1 MANIYDPEIVALM
14 ALLSGEGGGGGGA
27 SALSQLS
34 DVELGTLAAG
44 ERLYYDGSKWT
55 SSKVLSATLTAGNT
69 TVVFSDLTLSASSKI
84 DIKTQDGVWYDEID
98 IDELNGEITLTFTAR
113 SEALAVSLEVF

>member
-1 MANIYDPEIVALM
+1 M
-14 ALLSGEGGGGGGA
+14 ALLAGEGGGGA

-55 SSKVLSATLTAGNT
+55 SSKALSATLAAGST

-84 DIKTQDGVWYDEID
+84 DIKTQDSVWYDEID